1 MAIAMQ
7 QFGSHASS
15 AFALA
20 LITLANANAD
30 EPVSEGLPAAI
41 KNPAIP
47 SILDVTI
54 LAYNNEGHGMF
65 AINKIYKKGKSTRH
79 NRWSPPTSIRGY
91 GYAGSD
97 KTAPLKTIIGGKKTR
112 FLVLLDGDLLYS
124 TYNNRFPI
132 RVGAQGTLEVGV
144 GFNGSGEPWHPLSDI
159 TKQIPES
166 ASFERNYIQEAKLTR
181 AEEQDVVD
189 LAHRCGITTV
199 ARISAYYLRPTST
212 RGITVESVEKIDGR
226 YVICDVLEIKY
237 KKWWPS
243 TVAPRPGDEQ
253 LGDFWAGKVRSQK
266 QTILKVGK
274 KEYRT
279 RSIKGLTIHECEKIL
294 SDLLSGNFRLARG
307 SKNSLEQ
314 VNWTKPRGFYKR
326 AETISVSFSHKQE
339 GEGFFDLQ
347 IQQLAPE
354 LTISEVMQSIP

>member
-1 MAIAMQ
+1 MQ
-7 QFGSHASS
+7 QFRSHASS
-15 AFALA
+15 AFAMA
-20 LITLANANAD
+20 LFTLATATAD
-30 EPVSEGLPAAI
+30 EPVPEGLPAAI

-54 LAYNNEGHGMF
+54 LAYNNEGHGMI
-65 AINKIYKKGKSTRH
+65 AINKIYKKGKSTRR

-97 KTAPLKTIIGGKKTR
+97 KTAPLKTIIGGKRTR

-132 RVGAQGTLEVGV
+132 REGDQGTLEVGV
-144 GFNGSGEPWHPLSDI
+144 GFNGSGGPWLALSEI
-159 TKQIPES
+159 TKQIPGS
-166 ASFERNYIQEAKLTR
+166 ASYERNYIQDAKLTK

-199 ARISAYYLRPTST
+199 ARISAYYLRPSST

-226 YVICDVLEIKY
+226 EVSCDVLEIKY

-243 TVAPRPGDEQ
+243 TVAPQPGDEQ
-253 LGDFWAGKVRSQK
+253 LGDFWAGKVRPRK

-279 RSIKGLTIHECEKIL
+279 RSITGLSINESEMILEK
-294 SDLLSGNFRLARG
+294 LLAGNFQLAHG
-307 SKNSLEQ
+307 DKNRLEQ
-314 VNWTKPRGFYKR
+314 VNWAKPHGFYKHG
-326 AETISVSFSHKQE
+326 ETISASFSHKQE

-347 IQQLAPE
+347 IQQLEPE